1 MRYYLHIVLIALLH
15 VCSQPTYAWA
25 ASSDTGVF
33 DRAIAAAKADM
44 MADPAA
50 ALRQSEKALTQTD
63 KFTGKGQQVA
73 RATALWL
80 KIEANIGL
88 NRLDAAQQS
97 LGEALALVKSA
108 APETKLHGDL
118 MRSQGA
124 VAGIVGKASE
134 ALTSYLEAHRI
145 FRKAGEKRSEAMAL
159 QDIGQIYW
167 EAGDY
172 ERMLSYVDQAQ
183 EIYNDD
189 PGIALSANN
198 NRGEAYRA
206 LRRWADAEKA
216 YAAALANTRALESP
230 MLEMRVLSNLAQVQI
245 EMGQLNKATQNA
257 ALAERLG
264 RNPEARDWLPFV
276 YGVQAMIAIKQG
288 RDQQGAALLDRLFAG
303 TDLEKTDLSYRELH
317 KVAADFYARLGQP
330 ERALRHLQAF
340 QRLDGE
346 VRNLITS
353 TSSQLLE
360 ARFTS
365 ANQKTRIAELKQGQ
379 LQRDFEIA
387 RQKGT
392 IATGLLIAALALIV
406 VTGLA
411 FLSIR
416 KSRNEVR
423 DANIVLTDVNGRLES
438 ALRAKTDFLAMTSH
452 EIRTPLNGI
461 MGMTQIILADD
472 TIDKSTRERVSL
484 VLGAGQTMQALVDD
498 LLDTAK
504 MEGGE
509 ITVNRQACDVG
520 KILTE
525 SFHLWQGEAQL
536 KGIELTL
543 DASAVP
549 PVSYTDGGR
558 LRQVIFNLLANAIKF
573 TLEGKIALTAKP
585 TDDQNLEILVS
596 DSGIGIP
603 EDQLQLIFEPF
614 HQVNNGMSRDFGG
627 TGLGLSICRN
637 IITALGGEISAAS
650 QQGAG
655 STFRIVLPVAGVAE
669 AASSVAKAG
678 DDATTNLGV
687 TETGRLTLMVDANE
701 LRQAKVKAVIE
712 PHVDGVVGAR
722 TLAQA
727 EGLLKLGNVGL
738 MIIDTSALPE
748 DEDCAA
754 ELANVLASAKAHQA
768 ITFLLLAPDNEV
780 QTVAAQFVNAD
791 VILQKPLK
799 PAILIAE
806 LKKAFNNNN
815 LHQHVA

>member
-1 MRYYLHIVLIALLH
+1 MRHYLHVVLIALLYL
-15 VCSQPTYAWA
+15 CSQPTFAWA
-25 ASSDTGVF
+25 ASSDTGAF
-33 DRAIAAAKADM
+33 DKAIAAAKADM
-44 MADPAA
+44 MADPTA
-50 ALRQSEKALTQTD
+50 ALRQSEKALAL
-63 KFTGKGQQVA
+63 TGKFSGTEQQIA

-97 LGEALALVKSA
+97 LAEAIALVKGA

-124 VAGIVGKASE
+124 VDGIVGKASE

-189 PGIALSANN
+189 PGIALSGNN

-245 EMGQLNKATQNA
+245 EMGQLGKATKNI

-288 RDQQGAALLDRLFAG
+288 RDAQGAALLERMFAG
-303 TDLEKTDLSYRELH
+303 TDLERTDLSYRELH

-330 ERALRHLQAF
+330 EIALRHLQAF

-379 LQRDFEIA
+379 LQRDVEIE
-387 RQKGT
+387 RQRGT
-392 IATGLLIAALALIV
+392 IATGLLIAALALMV
-406 VTGLA
+406 VTVIAL
-411 FLSIR
+411 LSIR

-423 DANIVLTDVNGRLES
+423 EANTVLTDVNGRLET

-504 MEGGE
+504 AEGGE

-520 KILTE
+520 KILSE
-525 SFHLWQGEAQL
+525 SYQLWQAEAQN
-536 KGIELTL
+536 KGISLVL
-543 DASAVP
+543 DAGSVP

-558 LRQVIFNLLANAIKF
+558 IRQVIFNLLANAIKF
-573 TLEGKIALTAKP
+573 TLQGKVTLTAAMI
-585 TDDQNLEILVS
+585 DGQNLEICVA

-637 IITALGGEISAAS
+637 ILTALGGEISATS
-650 QQGAG
+650 QQGVG
-655 STFRIVLPVAGVAE
+655 STFRITLPVTGAPDVAPVTVD
-669 AASSVAKAG
+669 AAKG
-678 DDATTNLGV
+678 DP
-687 TETGRLTLMVDANE
+687 ETAAAGRLTMMVDYNE

-712 PHVDGVVGAR
+712 PHVDGVIGAK
-722 TLAQA
+722 TLEQA
-727 EGLLKLGNVGL
+727 EEFLKIGNIGVVIVDMSAMPEGEDDPEKL
-738 MIIDTSALPE
+738 MQFLVKSKIH
-748 DEDCAA
+748 
-754 ELANVLASAKAHQA
+754 NVV
-768 ITFLLLAPDNEV
+768 TFLLLPTDTAV
-780 QTVAAQFVNAD
+780 QTVAGNTNDAD
-791 VILQKPLK
+791 VVLQKPLK

-806 LKKAFNNNN
+806 LKKVFEVNG
-815 LHQHVA
+815 LQKKVA

>member
-1 MRYYLHIVLIALLH
+1 MRHFLHVVLIALLYIGA
-15 VCSQPTYAWA
+15 QPTFAWA
-25 ASSDTGVF
+25 APSDSAAF
-33 DRAIAAAKADM
+33 DRAIAAAKTDM
-44 MADPAA
+44 MADPTV
-50 ALRQSEKALTQTD
+50 ALRQSEIALAQSE
-63 KFTGKGQQVA
+63 KFTGTQQEIS

-88 NRLDAAQQS
+88 NRLDAAQQN
-97 LGEALALVKSA
+97 LDEAIGLVKAS

-124 VAGIVGKASE
+124 VAGIVGKASA

-145 FRKAGEKRSEAMAL
+145 FRKAGEKRSEAIAL
-159 QDIGQIYW
+159 LDIGMIYW
-167 EAGDY
+167 EAGDF
-172 ERMLSYVDQAQ
+172 ERMLYYADQAQ

-206 LRRWADAEKA
+206 LQRWADAEKA
-216 YAAALANTRALESP
+216 YGAALANARTLESP
-230 MLEMRVLSNLAQVQI
+230 MLEMRVLNNVAQVQI
-245 EMGQLNKATQNA
+245 EMGKLGKATENA
-257 ALAERLG
+257 SLAERLG
-264 RNPEARDWLPFV
+264 ANAETRDWLPFV
-276 YGVQAMIAIKQG
+276 YGVQAQIAIKQG

-303 TDLEKTDLSYRELH
+303 IDLEKTDLSYRELH
-317 KVAADFYARLGQP
+317 KVAADFYARLAQP

-346 VRNLITS
+346 VRSLMTS

-360 ARFTS
+360 AKFTS

-379 LQRDFEIA
+379 LQRDVEIE

-392 IATGLLIAALALIV
+392 IAKGLLIAALGLFL

-423 DANIVLTDVNGRLES
+423 DANDVLTDVNGRLEI

-472 TIDKSTRERVSL
+472 TIDQSTRERINL
-484 VLGAGQTMQALVDD
+484 VMGAGQTMQALVDD

-504 MEGGE
+504 AEGGE

-520 KILTE
+520 KILSE
-525 SFHLWQGEAQL
+525 SYQLWQGKAQV
-536 KGIELTL
+536 KGIELVIAA
-543 DASAVP
+543 DAVP
-549 PVSYTDGGR
+549 SVSYTDGGR
-558 LRQVIFNLLANAIKF
+558 VRQVVFNLLANAIKF
-573 TLEGKIALTAKP
+573 TLEGKVSLNAAMI
-585 TDDQNLEILVS
+585 DDQNLEIVIT

-603 EDQLQLIFEPF
+603 EDQLELIFEPF

-637 IITALGGEISAAS
+637 ILTALGGEISATS
-650 QQGAG
+650 QQGVG
-655 STFRIVLPVAGVAE
+655 STFRIVLPVTGAPEAVTSVDTASIAVVAPK
-669 AASSVAKAG
+669 AA
-678 DDATTNLGV
+678 
-687 TETGRLTLMVDANE
+687 GRLTVMVDYNE

-712 PHVDGVVGAR
+712 PHVNGVVGAR
-722 TLAQA
+722 TLEQA
-727 EGLLKLGNVGL
+727 DGLLQLGNVGV
-738 MIIDTSALPE
+738 MIIDTSAMPADASDPE
-748 DEDCAA
+748 LLDRIIAT
-754 ELANVLASAKAHQA
+754 AKVNGVV
-768 ITFLLLAPDNEV
+768 TFLLLAPVTDM
-780 QTVAAQFVNAD
+780 QTVTVPSQNAD
-791 VILQKPLK
+791 VVMQKPLK
-799 PAILIAE
+799 PAMLIAE
-806 LKKAFNNNN
+806 LKNVFEVKD
-815 LHQHVA
+815 LQKEVA

>member
-1 MRYYLHIVLIALLH
+1 MRHCLHVVLIALLYL
-15 VCSQPTYAWA
+15 CAQPTVAWA
-25 ASSDTGVF
+25 ASSDTAAF
-33 DRAIAAAKADM
+33 DKAIAGAKADM

-50 ALRQSEKALTQTD
+50 ALRDSDKALAITD
-63 KFTGKGQQVA
+63 KFTGKEQQIA

-88 NRLDAAQQS
+88 NRLEAAQEG
-97 LGEALALVKSA
+97 LGEAIALVKAA
-108 APETKLHGDL
+108 APETKLHGDI

-124 VAGIVGKASE
+124 VAGIMGKASE

-145 FRKAGEKRSEAMAL
+145 FRKAGEKRSEALAL

-172 ERMLSYVDQAQ
+172 QRMLSYFDQAQ

-216 YAAALANTRALESP
+216 YGAALANTRALESP

-245 EMGQLNKATQNA
+245 EMGQLGKAAQNA
-257 ALAERLG
+257 RLAERLG

-276 YGVQAMIAIKQG
+276 YGVQAMIAIRQG
-288 RDQQGAALLDRLFAG
+288 RDQEAVALLDRLFSG
-303 TDLEKTDLSYRELH
+303 TDLERTDLSYRELH
-317 KVAADFYARLGQP
+317 KVAADFYARTGQS
-330 ERALRHLQAF
+330 ELALRHLQAF

-360 ARFTS
+360 AQFTS

-379 LQRDFEIA
+379 LQRDVEIA
-387 RQKGT
+387 RQRGT

-423 DANIVLTDVNGRLES
+423 DANTILTDVNARLET

-472 TIDKSTRERVSL
+472 SIDKSTRERVSL

-504 MEGGE
+504 AEGGE
-509 ITVNRQACDVG
+509 ITVNKQACDIG
-520 KILTE
+520 KILSE
-525 SFHLWQGEAQL
+525 SCQLWQGEAQG
-536 KGIELTL
+536 KGIALEL
-543 DASAVP
+543 DGAGVP

-558 LRQVIFNLLANAIKF
+558 LRQVVFNLLANAIKF
-573 TLEGKIALTAKP
+573 TLEGKVSLRAAML
-585 TDDQNLEILVS
+585 DDQNLEICIT

-603 EDQLQLIFEPF
+603 QDQLQLIFEPF

-637 IITALGGEISAAS
+637 ILTALGGEISATS
-650 QQGAG
+650 QQGVG
-655 STFRIVLPVAGVAE
+655 STFRIVLPVAGAPDVA
-669 AASSVAKAG
+669 AV
-678 DDATTNLGV
+678 TGV
-687 TETGRLTLMVDANE
+687 TEAAAPASGRLTLMVDYNE

-712 PHVDGVVGAR
+712 PHVDGVIGAR
-722 TLAQA
+722 TLEQA
-727 EGLLKLGNVGL
+727 EGLLQLGNVGVI
-738 MIIDTSALPE
+738 IIDTSAMPE
-748 DEDCAA
+748 EECRP
-754 ELANVLASAKAHQA
+754 ELLEQVLATSKLYDVV
-768 ITFLLLAPDNEV
+768 TFLLLAPAVDGQNV
-780 QTVAAQFVNAD
+780 MVPNKNAD
-791 VILQKPLK
+791 VVMQKPLK
-799 PAILIAE
+799 PAVLIAE
-806 LKKAFNNNN
+806 LAKAFKNSD
-815 LHQHVA
+815 LHKKVA